1 MLQLSVIIFMKK
13 TLMILEEDKTEVFNP
28 LVVFELVVYDKK
40 AAALRKTV
48 TLCARHSLRQWLKHE
63 DF

>member
-28 LVVFELVVYDKK
+28 VVVFEQVVYDKK
-40 AAALRKTV
+40 TAALRKNRNA
-48 TLCARHSLRQWLKHE
+48 LC
-63 DF
+63 